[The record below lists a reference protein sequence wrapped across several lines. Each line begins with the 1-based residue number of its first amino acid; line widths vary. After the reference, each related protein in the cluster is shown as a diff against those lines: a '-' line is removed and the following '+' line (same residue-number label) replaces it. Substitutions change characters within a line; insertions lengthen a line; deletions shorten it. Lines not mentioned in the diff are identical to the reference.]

1 VKILHLYKDYFPVL
15 GGIENHIRMLAE
27 AQAAR
32 GHEVSVL
39 VTSRDRR
46 THVET
51 INRVRV
57 TFAARLA
64 TVSSA
69 PISLELFAR
78 LAAERADV
86 VHLQFPYPWGE
97 LANYWFGHAHKTV
110 LTYQSDIVRQRY
122 LRVLYTPLMQR
133 VLRRADA
140 IIATSPNY
148 VMTSPVLSRWRQK
161 CLVVPLGI
169 DPSPYSRPPKPLPA
183 SLPSAS
189 LRGSSTWKGGEWE
202 GEGVLLFVGRL
213 RYYKGLNYLL
223 RAMRELPE
231 ARLVV
236 VGTGPMERKWKN
248 LARELGL
255 VKRVHFAGEVSDAD
269 LPAYYAACDVFV
281 LPCSERSEAF
291 GMVQLEAMAAG
302 KPVVSCDVGTGVAWV
317 NQNEVTG
324 LVVPPRDPAAL
335 ANAIRRLLANKE
347 LREKLGASGR
357 VRVQEEFT
365 IEKMV
370 EGVMRVYEQAISG

>member
-1 VKILHLYKDYFPVL
+1 MKILHLYKDYFPVL

-39 VTSRDRR
+39 VTSRDHR

-51 INRVRV
+51 INGVRV

-78 LAAERADV
+78 LAEMSADV

-97 LANYWFGHAHKTV
+97 LANYWFGHARKTV

-133 VLRRADA
+133 VLRRVDT

-148 VMTSPVLSRWRQK
+148 VMTSPVLSHWRQK

-169 DPSPYSRPPKPLPA
+169 DPSPYSRPIKPLPA
-183 SLPSAS
+183 RPFQE
-189 LRGSSTWKGGEWE
+189 GEWE
-202 GEGVLLFVGRL
+202 DEGVLLFVGRL

-236 VGTGPMERKWKN
+236 VGTGPMEREWKN
-248 LARELGL
+248 LARELGVAER
-255 VKRVHFAGEVSDAD
+255 VKFVGEAADAD

-302 KPVVSCDVGTGVAWV
+302 RPVVSCDVGTGVAWV

-335 ANAIRRLLANKE
+335 ASAVRRLLAEKE
-347 LREKLGASGR
+347 LREKLGAAGR
-357 VRVQEEFT
+357 ERVMAEFT
-365 IEKMV
+365 VEKMV
-370 EGVMRVYEQAISG
+370 EGVMRVYEQAIAN